1 MPMNPSTT
9 KSVIFFRHGKS
20 DWNAAFGSDHERP
33 INQRGHR
40 DSLRMGRFLADAE
53 NVPDRVVTSSALR
66 ARQTLER
73 AVEGGKWGEVST
85 RVTDDLYEASPEAV
99 LSVIRMQD
107 NTLERL
113 LLVGHEPTWSSMISL
128 FIGGGAVKVS
138 TATMARIDFM
148 VPRWK
153 DVAFG
158 RGTLRW
164 FVPPKLLR

>member
-9 KSVIFFRHGKS
+9 KSVILFRHGKS
-20 DWNAAFGSDHERP
+20 DWNAPFGSDHERP
-33 INQRGHR
+33 INQRGRR
-40 DSLRMGRFLADAE
+40 DSARMGRFLADAE
-53 NVPDRVVTSSALR
+53 YLPDHIVSSSALR

-73 AVEGGKWGEVST
+73 AAEGGKWGKIST
-85 RVTDDLYEASPEAV
+85 QVTDDLYEATPEAV
-99 LSVIRMQD
+99 LSVIRTQD
-107 NTLERL
+107 DTWERL
-113 LLVGHEPTWSSMISL
+113 LLVGHEPTWSRIIGL
-128 FIGGGAVKVS
+128 FVGGGAVKIS

-148 VPRWK
+148 VPTWK